1 MHHNAEPSMEPS
13 STIRASA
20 PWPWRLFTVRAHG
33 APGIRATLALL
44 VVACILPIALGAGL
58 LFVNYYEREQ
68 RQLSKSA
75 INQAYGVVL
84 AVDREFAATQSA
96 LLALST
102 SHRLATGDL
111 AGFHRRAEEALANV
125 RADSIL
131 VLDRSG
137 QILLSTRLPYG
148 DPLPKV
154 ADPTLLRRILETG
167 KPGVSDL
174 FIGPIANRRIYTVGV
189 PVKLDETIAYSLNA
203 TFTPQQLMVLL
214 RAREFP
220 ETWRVSITDS
230 TGAIAARSHE
240 IETLLGKPVSPA
252 LLARMRVDNEG
263 SLESV
268 TLDGVPV
275 LTAFSKSPVSRWGVA
290 VGIPKAE
297 LTSGLHQ
304 TLLQLVL
311 ATIGVLGMGLW
322 LAWFVGGRVARSITA
337 LTQPAIELA
346 SGARLEI
353 PPLHFKEA
361 NAMRD
366 ALLQA
371 SVVFRQSPYDAN
383 HDGLTGLPNRTLFH
397 HSVAQQLALC
407 QRNKQE
413 FCILFIDLDGFKAVN
428 DTLGHAAGDQLL
440 REVSRRIAGACRGSD
455 ISSRLGGDEFAVALV
470 HSDLEHSRAFATR
483 LVELISQPYLL
494 GEVQVEVSASVGV
507 AHYPG
512 TATDVDTLLRKADH
526 AMYTAKSTGKR
537 RVCVAA

>member
-1 MHHNAEPSMEPS
+1 MEPPSMIQAP
-13 STIRASA
+13 T

-96 LLALST
+96 LLALGT

-111 AGFHRRAEEALANV
+111 EGFHRRAEEALPNV

-154 ADPTLLRRILETG
+154 SDPTLLRRILETG
-167 KPGVSDL
+167 KPGISDL
-174 FIGPIANRRIYTVGV
+174 FMGPISNRRIYTVGV
-189 PVKLDETIAYSLNA
+189 PVKIDETIAYSLNA
-203 TFTPQQLMVLL
+203 TFTPQQLMALL

-230 TGAIAARSHE
+230 TGAIVARSHE

-304 TLLQLVL
+304 TLLRLVL

-371 SVVFRQSPYDAN
+371 SVVFRQSQYDAN

-397 HSVAQQLALC
+397 HSVARQLALC

-440 REVSRRIAGACRGSD
+440 REVSRRIAGSCRGSD

-483 LVELISQPYLL
+483 LVELISQPYVL
-494 GEVQVEVSASVGV
+494 GEVQAEVSASVGV